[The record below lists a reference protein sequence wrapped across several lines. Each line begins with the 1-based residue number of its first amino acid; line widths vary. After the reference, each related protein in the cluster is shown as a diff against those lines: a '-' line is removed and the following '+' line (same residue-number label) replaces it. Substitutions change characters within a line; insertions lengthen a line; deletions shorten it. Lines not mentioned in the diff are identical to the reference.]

1 MTGTPENAPSDASA
15 VSAAGGELSV
25 QPTSHGSDESQPA
38 VESAAGVPRP
48 VASGSIVPGPVTPTT
63 LAQPDPDED
72 ALRVLLQASAAA
84 EALQNRFAE
93 LQRQKSV
100 VDADRAQLAADRTA
114 FESRAQEFAQQVAL
128 DRTQQREIAAELEQR
143 QQECSRVETDLDQQR
158 EILEEGRAELDAKR
172 QRLADVVN
180 EELARERQ
188 ILKRQRAAVDEERER
203 LLQRS
208 EDQQLQH
215 DERLQKIEHDLQ
227 AEREAMR
234 ETIRREMAAELEQL
248 NRERLEWESRRDF
261 QAAELQEQAEDLQQQ
276 RELFGEQLEAEQQR
290 LRDEVE
296 KRRQA
301 LLTEQNNLQRR
312 YRFQFEHLS
321 RARDDFEE
329 ELRELRREQQLFRS
343 ERTRFQEVHRLRF
356 QQLEHLHGVLMDR
369 EQSLRREQKVVER
382 ERLSVESDLKRQA
395 DRLDE
400 HRTSV
405 LQDLESRSR
414 RLRQA
419 EQASAES
426 AQRMEQ
432 RSQHINQLRVE
443 LDLKQRDIL
452 EQRLLLEE
460 LLFQPHIKQ
469 LPVEGTSSYA
479 MARQAVEQFFEQ
491 LHTPLQME
499 RDRLSEQAQLVEERR
514 EEFLRD
520 RAELEQWFADKEREL
535 AAKSSG
541 VRTRDEENVL
551 ELEEELARVRH
562 RWNVERREAEATI
575 RSLLD
580 QVAQQ
585 GKKDLRRPVVFEE
598 DSRAAA

>member
-1 MTGTPENAPSDASA
+1 MTNTPDHAPNDASA
-15 VSAAGGELSV
+15 VPQPAGGELSV
-25 QPTSHGSDESQPA
+25 QP
-38 VESAAGVPRP
+38 
-48 VASGSIVPGPVTPTT
+48 PTT
-63 LAQPDPDED
+63 VGAVPDPDED

-84 EALQNRFAE
+84 EALQSRFAE
-93 LQRQKSV
+93 LQRQKSLL
-100 VDADRAQLAADRTA
+100 DADRAQLSADRTA
-114 FESRAQEFAQQVAL
+114 FESRASQFAQQVAL
-128 DRTQQREIAAELEQR
+128 DRTAQREISAELDRRQHDMSQLESDLEQ
-143 QQECSRVETDLDQQR
+143 QQ

-180 EELARERQ
+180 DELARERQ
-188 ILKRQRAAVDEERER
+188 ILARQRGAVDEERER
-203 LLQRS
+203 LLQRA

-215 DERLQKIEHDLQ
+215 DERMQKIEHDLHS
-227 AEREAMR
+227 EREAMR

-248 NRERLEWESRRDF
+248 NRERIEWEAMRDS
-261 QAAELQEQAEDLQQQ
+261 QAAELQEQSEDLQQQ

-290 LRDEVE
+290 LREEVE

-343 ERTRFQEVHRLRF
+343 ERTRFQELHRLRF
-356 QQLEHLHGVLMDR
+356 GQLEHLHAVLMDR
-369 EQSLRREQKVVER
+369 EQSLKREQKVVER

-414 RLRQA
+414 QLRQA
-419 EQASAES
+419 EQASAETAS
-426 AQRMEQ
+426 RIEQ
-432 RSQHINQLRVE
+432 RSQHINALRVE
-443 LDLKQRDIL
+443 LDLQQRDIL

-479 MARQAVEQFFEQ
+479 LARKAVEQFFEQ
-491 LHTPLQME
+491 LHSPLQLE
-499 RDRLSEQAQLVEERR
+499 RDRLQEQAELVDSRR
-514 EEFLRD
+514 EEFQRD
-520 RAELEQWFADKEREL
+520 RAELEMWFADKEREL
-535 AAKSSG
+535 LAKSSG

-580 QVAQQ
+580 QVAQHA
-585 GKKDLRRPVVFEE
+585 KKEIRLPVMFDEQ
-598 DSRAAA
+598 DRAAA